1 MKKISLIILMILVM
15 TQVSSAQTNT
25 KSNSSEYL
33 LLFRNISGDGKYLV
47 TAEDMQKAM
56 PLWQAWIGNIAKQG
70 KLVATNPIDYNG
82 KLVKANE
89 VKDGPYLVKK
99 ELVVGYLILKA
110 STLEEA
116 IEISK
121 TSPIITEYNG
131 SVEVRAMIPF
141 PEQ

>member
-1 MKKISLIILMILVM
+1 MKKILLITLIILAMA
-15 TQVSSAQTNT
+15 QKSSAQTATNT
-25 KSNSSEYL
+25 TTSEYL

-47 TAEDMQKAM
+47 TPEDMQKAM
-56 PLWQAWIGNIAKQG
+56 PKWQAWIGGIAQKG
-70 KLVATNPIDYNG
+70 KLVATNPVDYNG
-82 KLVKANE
+82 KVVTASA
-89 VKDGPYLVKK
+89 VKDQPYLVKK
-99 ELVVGYLILKA
+99 ELIVGYLILKA

-141 PEQ
+141 PAK

>member
-1 MKKISLIILMILVM
+1 M
-15 TQVSSAQTNT
+15 TQLSSAQANT
-25 KSNSSEYL
+25 KSNTSEYL
-33 LLFRNISGDGKYLV
+33 LLFRNVSGDGKYLV

-56 PLWQAWIGNIAKQG
+56 PIWQEWIGNIAKKG

-89 VKDGPYLVKK
+89 IKDQPYLVKR

-141 PEQ
+141 PGQ

>member
-1 MKKISLIILMILVM
+1 MKKLSLIILIILVM
-15 TQVSSAQTNT
+15 TQVSSAQATGNSNT
-25 KSNSSEYL
+25 AEYL
-33 LLFRNISGDGKYLV
+33 LLFRNVSGDGKYLV

-56 PLWQAWIGNIAKQG
+56 PMWQAWISDIAKKG
-70 KLVATNPIDYNG
+70 KLVATNPIEYSG
-82 KLVKANE
+82 KLVSANH
-89 VKDGPYLVKK
+89 VKDQPYLVKK

-131 SVEVRAMIPF
+131 SVEVRAMILF
-141 PEQ
+141 PGQ

>member
-1 MKKISLIILMILVM
+1 MKKLFLFTLITLAM
-15 TQVSSAQTNT
+15 TQVSSAQTNSKGNT
-25 KSNSSEYL
+25 SDYL
-33 LLFRNISGDGKYLV
+33 LLFRNVSGDGKYLV
-47 TAEDMQKAM
+47 TPEDMQKAM
-56 PLWQAWIGNIAKQG
+56 PLWQTWIGSIAQKG

-82 KLVKANE
+82 KLVNAKE
-89 VKDGPYLVKK
+89 VKDQPYLVKK

-141 PEQ
+141 PGQ

>member
-1 MKKISLIILMILVM
+1 MKKLFLITLISLVM
-15 TQVSSAQTNT
+15 TQVSSAQTKDSGNT
-25 KSNSSEYL
+25 SEYL

-47 TAEDMQKAM
+47 SPDDMQKAM
-56 PLWQAWIGNIAKQG
+56 PVWQAWIGGIAKKG

-82 KLVKANE
+82 KLVTSEE
-89 VKDGPYLVKK
+89 VKDQPYLVKK

-141 PEQ
+141 Q

>member
-1 MKKISLIILMILVM
+1 MKKLSLILLFIPVM
-15 TQVSSAQTNT
+15 SQLSSAQTT
-25 KSNSSEYL
+25 AKSHTSDYL

-56 PLWQAWIGNIAKQG
+56 PLWQAWIGSIAQKG
-70 KLVATNPIDYNG
+70 KLVATNPIDYSG

-89 VKDGPYLVKK
+89 VKDQPYLVKK

-131 SVEVRAMIPF
+131 SVEVRAMIHF
-141 PEQ
+141 PGQ

>member
-1 MKKISLIILMILVM
+1 MKNISLIILMILVM

-56 PLWQAWIGNIAKQG
+56 PLWQEWIGNIAKQG

-82 KLVKANE
+82 RLVSAKE
-89 VKDGPYLVKK
+89 VKNQPYLVKK

-110 STLEEA
+110 STLDEA

-141 PEQ
+141 PGQ

>member
-1 MKKISLIILMILVM
+1 MKISFLIILITLTM
-15 TQVSSAQTNT
+15 TQVSSAQTTT
-25 KSNSSEYL
+25 KINSSEYL

-56 PLWQAWIGNIAKQG
+56 PKWQAWIGSIAQKG

-82 KLVKANE
+82 KLVTAKE
-89 VKDGPYLVKK
+89 VKDQPYLVKK
-99 ELVVGYLILKA
+99 ELIVGYLILKA

-116 IEISK
+116 VEISK

-141 PEQ
+141 PGQ

>member
-1 MKKISLIILMILVM
+1 MKKLLFIALITSAM
-15 TQVSSAQTNT
+15 AQTST
-25 KSNSSEYL
+25 AQTSNNINISEYL
-33 LLFRNISGDGKYLV
+33 LLFRNVSGNGKYLV
-47 TAEDMQKAM
+47 TPEDMQKAM
-56 PLWQAWIGNIAKQG
+56 PKWQAWIGGIAQKG

-82 KLVKANE
+82 KVVTASA
-89 VKDGPYLVKK
+89 VKDQPYLVKK
-99 ELVVGYLILKA
+99 ELIVGYLILKA

-141 PEQ
+141 PAQ

>member
-1 MKKISLIILMILVM
+1 M

-25 KSNSSEYL
+25 KSNTSEYL
-33 LLFRNISGDGKYLV
+33 LLFRNVSGDGKYLV
-47 TAEDMQKAM
+47 TAQDMQKAM
-56 PLWQAWIGNIAKQG
+56 PIWQEWIGNIAKKG

-89 VKDGPYLVKK
+89 VKDHPYLVKK

-141 PEQ
+141 PGQ